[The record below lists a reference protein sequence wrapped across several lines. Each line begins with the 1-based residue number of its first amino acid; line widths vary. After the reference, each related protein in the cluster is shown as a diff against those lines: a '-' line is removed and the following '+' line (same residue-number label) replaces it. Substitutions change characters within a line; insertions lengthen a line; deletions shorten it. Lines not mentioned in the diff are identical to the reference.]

1 MTRLQVSTDRQEG
14 ASDGYMRK
22 HSPLT
27 LSLPGFVLFSL
38 ITLPW
43 LACHDLGSD
52 STALG
57 KGVLVMPNILAILE
71 FVVSQGVMALPCH
84 LYLGGKE
91 GGWRVRDQCGLLSK
105 SLALQ

>member
-1 MTRLQVSTDRQEG
+1 MTRLQGSTDRQEG

-71 FVVSQGVMALPCH
+71 FVVSQGVVALPCH

-91 GGWRVRDQCGLLSK
+91 GDGEFEISMGYLVRV
-105 SLALQ
+105 